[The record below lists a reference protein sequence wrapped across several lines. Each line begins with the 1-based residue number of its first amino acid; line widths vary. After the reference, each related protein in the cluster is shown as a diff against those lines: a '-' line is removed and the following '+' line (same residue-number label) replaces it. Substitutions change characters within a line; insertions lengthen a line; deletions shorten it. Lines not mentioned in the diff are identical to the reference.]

1 LTWIVIVLVLLA
13 AFGPIFWMLP
23 SRTDRRLAAMRA
35 RARTHGVH
43 VEITQLPDIDADA
56 SARVTAGGKRLQP
69 TVTCAAYRLP
79 LRREAR
85 AAPQWK
91 LLRNRAVSDGPIDGW
106 QWDSPRVADAAY
118 WQNVAAVLRELPADA
133 LACAA
138 DARETSCWWRERAD
152 AEHAE
157 SSVDQLVVS
166 LNKLAEIQM
175 LAHERAT
182 ADAED
187 DER

>member
-1 LTWIVIVLVLLA
+1 MTWLVIVLVLLA

-23 SRTDRRLAAMRA
+23 SRTDRRLAKMRA
-35 RARTHGVH
+35 RARALGVH
-43 VEITQLPDIDADA
+43 VEITQLPDVDADP

-69 TVTCAAYRLP
+69 MVACAAYRLP
-79 LRREAR
+79 LRSEAR

-91 LLRNRAVSDGPIDGW
+91 LLRNRTVTDGPIDGW
-106 QWDSPRVADAAY
+106 QWDSGRVADAAY
-118 WQNVAAVLRELPADA
+118 WQEVVAVVRQLPADA

-138 DARETSCWWRERAD
+138 DARETSCWWRERVD
-152 AEHAE
+152 AQRAE
-157 SSVDQLVVS
+157 SSVDELVAL

-182 ADAED
+182 AAAAD
-187 DER
+187 DEG

>member
-1 LTWIVIVLVLLA
+1 LSWIVIALVLLA
-13 AFGPIFWMLP
+13 AFGPILWLLP

-35 RARTHGVH
+35 RARTRGIH
-43 VEITQLPDIDADA
+43 VEITHMPDVDADPT
-56 SARVTAGGKRLQP
+56 ARVTAGGKRLEP
-69 TVTCAAYRLP
+69 TISCAAYHLGMH
-79 LRREAR
+79 REAR

-91 LLRNRAVSDGPIDGW
+91 LMRRRGATDPLDGW
-106 QWDSPRVADAAY
+106 QWDSPRVDDAAY
-118 WQNVAAVLRELPADA
+118 WQEVAAVVRELPADA

-138 DARETSCWWRERAD
+138 DARETICWWRERVA

-157 SSVDQLVVS
+157 SSVDRLADL
-166 LNKLAEIQM
+166 LNKLAEIQK

-182 ADAED
+182 AEAEG

>member
-1 LTWIVIVLVLLA
+1 VIVLVLLA

-23 SRTDRRLAAMRA
+23 SRTDRRLAKMRA
-35 RARTHGVH
+35 RARMHGVH
-43 VEITQLPDIDADA
+43 VEIAQLPDVDADT
-56 SARVTAGGKRLQP
+56 SARVTAGGKRLSP
-69 TVTCAAYRLP
+69 MVTCAAYRLP

-91 LLRNRAVSDGPIDGW
+91 LLRNRAVSDGPLDGW
-106 QWDSPRVADAAY
+106 QWDSPRVADGAY
-118 WQNVAAVLRELPADA
+118 WQDVAAVVRQLPADA
-133 LACAA
+133 LACGA
-138 DARETSCWWRERAD
+138 DAREASCWWRERIEAQ
-152 AEHAE
+152 HAE
-157 SSVDQLVVS
+157 SSVDELVAL

-182 ADAED
+182 AEAED